1 MASPFLTPGTHTPR
15 TPGTHTPRE
24 KDPEEFA
31 LQELRKSVHV
41 QTTESNPF
49 LTPGERME
57 EVEEREEE
65 EEEMHSEKG
74 GSSSRLLHPRHPY
87 QRYNSNSTQ
96 NSKAAAA
103 AASERRHSRINLLTP
118 PQSPIPNAPLIICL
132 HGSNDSCM
140 RSWLGLIEVLY
151 KSGHR
156 VLLYDRPSP
165 NPHHGNGADLKP
177 HRAVSE
183 LCSYLYSMELR
194 GPFVF
199 IAHSYGGCIA
209 RLFLQQKPREVAG
222 MILVETGQ
230 ETALAPAV
238 EEEQYRRQ
246 ILGDA
251 PLSVVRGNT
260 LRRKQDEWVK
270 AAAMAKTEAQ
280 KAQLEPQRLMLER
293 WEAEDEKMK
302 KKQLSL
308 SRRSRFTQVPNVG
321 HHVIRD
327 RPEAVVDE
335 VKWVMQEIAAS
346 GVTVGSRPMYQSRP
360 SYTGGAGGLTRSVS
374 NAGAG
379 LKRGLSTRLQRTF
392 SRKGKVQD

>member
-1 MASPFLTPGTHTPR
+1 M
-15 TPGTHTPRE
+15 
-24 KDPEEFA
+24 
-31 LQELRKSVHV
+31 QELRKSVHV

-49 LTPGERME
+49 LAPGEPME
-57 EVEEREEE
+57 EVEEQEEDDE
-65 EEEMHSEKG
+65 DADERTK
-74 GSSSRLLHPRHPY
+74 LHPRHPY
-87 QRYNSNSTQ
+87 QRYNSNSRM
-96 NSKAAAA
+96 NNKNARDAP
-103 AASERRHSRINLLTP
+103 RRHSRINLLTP

-140 RSWLGLIEVLY
+140 RSWLAFIEVLY

-156 VLLYDRPSP
+156 VLLYDRPSQ
-165 NPHHGNGADLKP
+165 NPHMGQGADLKP

-183 LCSYLYSMELR
+183 LCSYLYSMELS

-199 IAHSYGGCIA
+199 VAHSYGACIA

-238 EEEQYRRQ
+238 EEEQYRRT

-260 LRRKQDEWVK
+260 LRKKQDEWVK
-270 AAAMAKTEAQ
+270 AAAMAKTDAQ
-280 KAQLEPQRLMLER
+280 RAQLEPQRLMLER
-293 WEAEDEKMK
+293 WEQEDERLKR
-302 KKQLSL
+302 KQLSL
-308 SRRSRFTQVPNVG
+308 SRRSRFCQVPHVG

-327 RPEAVVDE
+327 QPGAVVEE
-335 VKWVMQEIAAS
+335 VKWVMAELAS
-346 GVTVGSRPMYQSRP
+346 SGTTTGNRPMHQTRP
-360 SYTGGAGGLTRSVS
+360 SYNSTQSGLSRSVS

-392 SRKGKVQD
+392 SRKGKVEA

>member
-1 MASPFLTPGTHTPR
+1 M
-15 TPGTHTPRE
+15 
-24 KDPEEFA
+24 
-31 LQELRKSVHV
+31 HV
-41 QTTESNPF
+41 QTTDSNPF
-49 LTPGERME
+49 LTPGEAMGE
-57 EVEEREEE
+57 EVYEEDEDD
-65 EEEMHSEKG
+65 S
-74 GSSSRLLHPRHPY
+74 SNPSSRRPSRHPY
-87 QRYNSNSTQ
+87 ARYNSNTSNNST
-96 NSKAAAA
+96 SRPPP
-103 AASERRHSRINLLTP
+103 EPRRHSRINLLTP
-118 PQSPIPNAPLIICL
+118 PKSPIPNAPLIICL

-140 RSWLGLIEVLY
+140 RSWLSFIEVLY

-156 VLLYDRPSP
+156 VLLYDRPTPSI
-165 NPHHGNGADLKP
+165 HGGSGADLKP

-199 IAHSYGGCIA
+199 VAHSYGGCIA
-209 RLFLQQKPREVAG
+209 RLFLQQKPREVAA
-222 MILVETGQ
+222 MVLVETGQ
-230 ETALAPAV
+230 ETALAPQV

-270 AAAMAKTEAQ
+270 AAAMARSEAQ
-280 KAQLEPQRLMLER
+280 KAQLEPQRHMLER
-293 WEAEDEKMK
+293 WEAEDIRLKQ
-302 KKQLSL
+302 KQLQL
-308 SRRSRFTQVPNVG
+308 SRRSRFCQVPNVG

-346 GVTVGSRPMYQSRP
+346 GVTMAQRPMLHTSRP
-360 SYTGGAGGLTRSVS
+360 SYSMGYGSGGITRSVS

-379 LKRGLSTRLQRTF
+379 LKRGLSQSLKRTF
-392 SRKGKVQD
+392 SKKGGKTAV

>member
-1 MASPFLTPGTHTPR
+1 MADPYFGAASHGR
-15 TPGTHTPRE
+15 AA
-24 KDPEEFA
+24 DPEEFA

-41 QTTESNPF
+41 HTTDTNPF
-49 LTPGERME
+49 LTPAESME
-57 EVEEREEE
+57 EVEEQEEDE
-65 EEEMHSEKG
+65 PLLEPPDK
-74 GSSSRLLHPRHPY
+74 SRLNPRHPY
-87 QRYNSNSTQ
+87 GRFNSNSTQ
-96 NSKAAAA
+96 NSRTAPQP
-103 AASERRHSRINLLTP
+103 EPRRHSRINLLTP

-140 RSWLGLIEVLY
+140 RSWLSLIEVLY

-156 VLLYDRPSP
+156 VLLYDRPSQ
-165 NPHHGNGADLKP
+165 NPHAGQGADLKP

-209 RLFLQQKPREVAG
+209 RLFLQQKPKEVAG
-222 MILVETGQ
+222 MVLVETGS

-238 EEEQYRRQ
+238 EEEQYKRQ
-246 ILGDA
+246 ILQDA

-293 WEAEDEKMK
+293 WEHEDEKMK
-302 KKQLSL
+302 RKQLSL
-308 SRRSRFTQVPNVG
+308 SRRSRYTQVPNVG

-327 RPEAVVDE
+327 RPEAVVEE
-335 VKWVMQEIAAS
+335 VKWVMQELAGKGITT
-346 GVTVGSRPMYQSRP
+346 GTRPMVSSRP
-360 SYTGGAGGLTRSVS
+360 SYSGGAGGLSRSVS
-374 NAGAG
+374 SAGAG

-392 SRKGKVQD
+392 SRKGKAGAEIG

>member
-1 MASPFLTPGTHTPR
+1 MADIHEQLAHTAHLLSTNMATASPFGASSSR
-15 TPGTHTPRE
+15 AE

-49 LTPGERME
+49 LTPVESME
-57 EVEEREEE
+57 DVEELEEE
-65 EEEMHSEKG
+65 EELYSEK
-74 GSSSRLLHPRHPY
+74 SSTHLHPRHPY
-87 QRYNSNSTQ
+87 QRFNSGTSQ
-96 NSKAAAA
+96 
-103 AASERRHSRINLLTP
+103 ASRPPPTDRRHSRINLLTP
-118 PQSPIPNAPLIICL
+118 PQSPIPNSPLIVCL

-156 VLLYDRPSP
+156 VLLYDRPVQ
-165 NPHHGNGADLKP
+165 NHHHGTGADLKP

-199 IAHSYGGCIA
+199 IAHSYGACIA
-209 RLFLQQKPREVAG
+209 RLFLQQKPKEVAG

-251 PLSVVRGNT
+251 PLSVVRGNV
-260 LRRKQDEWVK
+260 LRKKQDEWVK
-270 AAAMAKTEAQ
+270 AAAMAKTDNQ
-280 KAQLEPQRLMLER
+280 RAQLEPQRLMLER

-302 KKQLSL
+302 KRQLAL
-308 SRRSRFTQVPNVG
+308 SRHSRFTQVQGVG

-327 RPEAVVDE
+327 KPEAVVDE
-335 VKWVMQEIAAS
+335 VKWVMQELAAS
-346 GVTVGSRPMYQSRP
+346 GITTGSKPMHSSKP
-360 SYTGGAGGLTRSVS
+360 SIGNSGLSRSVS
-374 NAGAG
+374 SAGAG

-392 SRKGKVQD
+392 SRKGKV

>member
-1 MASPFLTPGTHTPR
+1 MTSPFLNPPNSYHG
-15 TPGTHTPRE
+15 RE
-24 KDPEEFA
+24 NSEDYA

-41 QTTESNPF
+41 QTTDSNPF
-49 LTPGERME
+49 LTPVESME
-57 EVEEREEE
+57 EVEELEEDEEE
-65 EEEMHSEKG
+65 RSERSKM
-74 GSSSRLLHPRHPY
+74 HPRHPY
-87 QRYNSNSTQ
+87 MRYNSNVSTQ
-96 NSKAAAA
+96 SRPPP
-103 AASERRHSRINLLTP
+103 EPRRHSRINLLTP

-140 RSWLGLIEVLY
+140 RSWLGFIEVLY

-156 VLLYDRPSP
+156 VLLYDRPTQ
-165 NPHHGNGADLKP
+165 NPHHGTGADLKP

-199 IAHSYGGCIA
+199 IAHSYGACIA

-222 MILVETGQ
+222 MVLVETGQ
-230 ETALAPAV
+230 ETALAPSV

-260 LRRKQDEWVK
+260 LRKKQDEWVK
-270 AAAMAKTEAQ
+270 AAAMAKSEAQ
-280 KAQLEPQRLMLER
+280 KSQLEPQRLMLER
-293 WEAEDEKMK
+293 WEAEDERMK
-302 KKQLSL
+302 KKQLQL

-327 RPEAVVDE
+327 RPEAVIEE
-335 VKWVMQEIAAS
+335 VNWVMQEVAAS
-346 GVTVGSRPMYQSRP
+346 GVTVGNKPMHMSKG
-360 SYTGGAGGLTRSVS
+360 SVSGGGGLSRSVS

-392 SRKGKVQD
+392 SRKGKV

>member
-1 MASPFLTPGTHTPR
+1 MSSSPFNIPIPD
-15 TPGTHTPRE
+15 
-24 KDPEEFA
+24 DPKIDREEFA

-41 QTTESNPF
+41 TSTVGNPF
-49 LTPGERME
+49 LG
-57 EVEEREEE
+57 EEE
-65 EEEMHSEKG
+65 EEQPQYDEDEENEKPVTMAG
-74 GSSSRLLHPRHPY
+74 GKHPRHPY
-87 QRYNSNSTQ
+87 ARYNSNSSA
-96 NSKAAAA
+96 NSRPM
-103 AASERRHSRINLLTP
+103 EPRRHSRINLLTP
-118 PQSPIPNAPLIICL
+118 PKSPIPNAPLVICL

-140 RSWLGLIEVLY
+140 RSWLALIEVLY

-222 MILVETGQ
+222 MVLVETGQ
-230 ETALAPAV
+230 ETALAPQV

-246 ILGDA
+246 ILGDR
-251 PLSVVRGNT
+251 PLSIVRGNV
-260 LRRKQDEWVK
+260 LRKKQDEWVK
-270 AAAMAKTEAQ
+270 AAAMAKTDAQ

-302 KKQLSL
+302 KKQLAL

-327 RPEAVVDE
+327 RPEAVVEE
-335 VKWVMQEIAAS
+335 VKWVMQSVAAN
-346 GVTVGSRPMYQSRP
+346 GVQVGSKPMHSSNP
-360 SYTGGAGGLTRSVS
+360 AIGAGMGYGSGGLTRSVS

-392 SRKGKVQD
+392 SRKGKA

>member
-1 MASPFLTPGTHTPR
+1 MASPFLTPSR
-15 TPGTHTPRE
+15 SRDE
-24 KDPEEFA
+24 KHDPEEFA

-41 QTTESNPF
+41 QTTDSNPF
-49 LTPGERME
+49 LTPGESME
-57 EVEEREEE
+57 EVEELEEE
-65 EEEMHSEKG
+65 EEYSEKP
-74 GSSSRLLHPRHPY
+74 SSSRMHPRHPY
-87 QRYNSNSTQ
+87 QRFNSASTQ
-96 NSKAAAA
+96 NSKVADMQP
-103 AASERRHSRINLLTP
+103 RRHSRINLLTP
-118 PQSPIPNAPLIICL
+118 PQSPIPNSPLTICV

-199 IAHSYGGCIA
+199 VAHSYGGCIA

-246 ILGDA
+246 ILGNA

-280 KAQLEPQRLMLER
+280 RSQLEPQRLMLER
-293 WEAEDEKMK
+293 WEHEDEKMK

-308 SRRSRFTQVPNVG
+308 SRRSRFAQVPNVG

-327 RPEAVVDE
+327 RPEAVVEE

-346 GVTVGSRPMYQSRP
+346 GITVGNKPMHETKASMG
-360 SYTGGAGGLTRSVS
+360 SVGLSRSVS

-392 SRKGKVQD
+392 SRKGKVQG

>member
-1 MASPFLTPGTHTPR
+1 MALAPPSFINGTAASSSRGQPLD
-15 TPGTHTPRE
+15 E
-24 KDPEEFA
+24 DYA
-31 LQELRKSVHV
+31 LAELRKSVHV

-49 LTPGERME
+49 LTPAESME
-57 EVEEREEE
+57 EVEELQEDEEE
-65 EEEMHSEKG
+65 EYSEKG
-74 GSSSRLLHPRHPY
+74 SSSKMLHPRHPY
-87 QRYNSNSTQ
+87 QRFNSAGTTRPQ
-96 NSKAAAA
+96 AQPPA
-103 AASERRHSRINLLTP
+103 ERRNSRINLLTP
-118 PQSPIPNAPLIICL
+118 PQSPIPNSPLIICL

-140 RSWLGLIEVLY
+140 RSWLSLIEVLY

-156 VLLYDRPSP
+156 VLLYDRPTQ
-165 NPHHGNGADLKP
+165 NHHAGQGADLKP

-246 ILGDA
+246 ILGEA
-251 PLSVVRGNT
+251 PLSVVRGNV
-260 LRRKQDEWVK
+260 LRKKQDEWVK
-270 AAAMAKTEAQ
+270 AAAMAKTETQ
-280 KAQLEPQRLMLER
+280 RAQLEPQRLMLER

-302 KKQLSL
+302 KRQLAL
-308 SRRSRFTQVPNVG
+308 SRHSRFTQVQGVG

-327 RPEAVVDE
+327 KPDAVVDE
-335 VKWVMQEIAAS
+335 VKWVMQELAAS
-346 GVTVGSRPMYQSRP
+346 GVTTGKTPMHSTRP
-360 SYTGGAGGLTRSVS
+360 SIGNSGLSRSVS
-374 NAGAG
+374 SAGAG

-392 SRKGKVQD
+392 SRKGKVQG

>member
-1 MASPFLTPGTHTPR
+1 MTSPFLSPAELKGVPN
-15 TPGTHTPRE
+15 
-24 KDPEEFA
+24 PEEYA

-49 LTPGERME
+49 LTP
-57 EVEEREEE
+57 VESIESVEEE
-65 EEEMHSEKG
+65 EEYEEKP
-74 GSSSRLLHPRHPY
+74 SSSTHLHPRHPY
-87 QRYNSNSTQ
+87 QRFNSNSTQ
-96 NSKAAAA
+96 NSRAPPPVQP
-103 AASERRHSRINLLTP
+103 RRHSRINLLTP

-140 RSWLGLIEVLY
+140 RSWLSLIEVLY

-156 VLLYDRPSP
+156 VLLYDRPSQ
-165 NPHHGNGADLKP
+165 NPHHGTGADLKP

-183 LCSYLYSMELR
+183 LCSYLYSMGLS

-209 RLFLQQKPREVAG
+209 RLFMQQKPKEVAG
-222 MILVETGQ
+222 MVLVETGQ

-246 ILGDA
+246 IPGDA

-260 LRRKQDEWVK
+260 LRKKQDEWVK
-270 AAAMAKTEAQ
+270 AAAMAKTDAQ
-280 KAQLEPQRLMLER
+280 RAQLEPQRLMLER

-308 SRRSRFTQVPNVG
+308 SRRSRFAQVPNVG

-327 RPEAVVDE
+327 RPEAVVE
-335 VKWVMQEIAAS
+335 ELKWVMQELAAK
-346 GVTVGSRPMYQSRP
+346 GVTVGSRPMNMTRNP
-360 SYTGGAGGLTRSVS
+360 SSGGLSRSVS
-374 NAGAG
+374 NAGSG

-392 SRKGKVQD
+392 SRKGKVEG

>member
-1 MASPFLTPGTHTPR
+1 M
-15 TPGTHTPRE
+15 E
-24 KDPEEFA
+24 
-31 LQELRKSVHV
+31 QV
-41 QTTESNPF
+41 
-49 LTPGERME
+49 E
-57 EVEEREEE
+57 EVEEYEAE
-65 EEEMHSEKG
+65 SPQK
-74 GSSSRLLHPRHPY
+74 LHPRHPY
-87 QRYNSNSTQ
+87 QRFNSGSTQ
-96 NSKAAAA
+96 NSSNAHNRSQSANQ
-103 AASERRHSRINLLTP
+103 ELRRHSRINLLTP

-140 RSWLGLIEVLY
+140 RSWLSLIEVLY

-156 VLLYDRPSP
+156 VLLYDRPSQ
-165 NPHHGNGADLKP
+165 NPHAGQGADLKP

-209 RLFLQQKPREVAG
+209 RLFLQQKPKEVAG
-222 MILVETGQ
+222 MVLVETGS

-251 PLSVVRGNT
+251 PLSVIRGNT

-270 AAAMAKTEAQ
+270 AAALARTEAQ

-293 WEAEDEKMK
+293 WEQEDEKMK
-302 KKQLSL
+302 RKQLSL
-308 SRRSRFTQVPNVG
+308 SKKSRYCQVPNVG

-327 RPEAVVDE
+327 RPEAVVEE
-335 VKWVMQEIAAS
+335 VKWVMQELTAQGVQTGTRPMMTSKPSYSGSNAS
-346 GVTVGSRPMYQSRP
+346 GLG
-360 SYTGGAGGLTRSVS
+360 RSMS
-374 NAGAG
+374 SAGAG

-392 SRKGKVQD
+392 SRKGKVAA

>member
-1 MASPFLTPGTHTPR
+1 
-15 TPGTHTPRE
+15 
-24 KDPEEFA
+24 
-31 LQELRKSVHV
+31 
-41 QTTESNPF
+41 
-49 LTPGERME
+49 
-57 EVEEREEE
+57 
-65 EEEMHSEKG
+65 
-74 GSSSRLLHPRHPY
+74 
-87 QRYNSNSTQ
+87 
-96 NSKAAAA
+96 
-103 AASERRHSRINLLTP
+103 
-118 PQSPIPNAPLIICL
+118 
-132 HGSNDSCM
+132 
-140 RSWLGLIEVLY
+140 
-151 KSGHR
+151 
-156 VLLYDRPSP
+156 
-165 NPHHGNGADLKP
+165 
-177 HRAVSE
+177 
-183 LCSYLYSMELR
+183 MELS

-238 EEEQYRRQ
+238 EDEQYRRQ

-270 AAAMAKTEAQ
+270 AAAMARTEAQ

-308 SRRSRFTQVPNVG
+308 SRRSRFAQVPNVG

-327 RPEAVVDE
+327 RPEAVVEE
-335 VKWVMQEIAAS
+335 VMWVMQEIAAK
-346 GVTVGSRPMYQSRP
+346 GVTVGTKPMQSTQQSRP
-360 SYTGGAGGLTRSVS
+360 GGLSRSVS

-392 SRKGKVQD
+392 SRRNGKVNA

>member
-1 MASPFLTPGTHTPR
+1 MFSS
-15 TPGTHTPRE
+15 
-24 KDPEEFA
+24 EERA
-31 LQELRKSVHV
+31 LQELRKSVNV

-49 LTPGERME
+49 
-57 EVEEREEE
+57 VEPAEEE
-65 EEEMHSEKG
+65 LYEEDEEEDEK
-74 GSSSRLLHPRHPY
+74 SSAFTHPRYPY
-87 QRYNSNSTQ
+87 PRLNSSESN
-96 NSKAAAA
+96 
-103 AASERRHSRINLLTP
+103 ASRPPEPRRHSRINLLTP
-118 PQSPIPNAPLIICL
+118 PKTPIPNAPLIICL

-140 RSWLGLIEVLY
+140 QSWLNFIEVLY

-156 VLLYDRPSP
+156 ILLYDRPTT
-165 NPHHGNGADLKP
+165 NMEHGNGADLKP

-209 RLFLQQKPREVAG
+209 RLFMQQKPREVAG

-246 ILGDA
+246 ILGNA
-251 PLSVVRGNT
+251 PLSVVRGN
-260 LRRKQDEWVK
+260 LLLRKQDEWVK
-270 AAAMAKTEAQ
+270 AASMAKTDAQ

-293 WEAEDEKMK
+293 WECEDEKMK
-302 KKQLSL
+302 KRQLQL
-308 SRRSRFTQVPNVG
+308 SRRSRFRQVPHVG

-327 RPEAVVDE
+327 RPDAVVEE
-335 VKWVMQEIAAS
+335 VKWVMREIADS
-346 GVTVGSRPMYQSRP
+346 GVTVGQRPMVQRSQP
-360 SYTGGAGGLTRSVS
+360 SYTMGYGSGGITRSVG

-379 LKRGLSTRLQRTF
+379 LKRGLSLGLKRTF
-392 SRKGKVQD
+392 TKKVRA

>member
-1 MASPFLTPGTHTPR
+1 MASSPYHGTPQ
-15 TPGTHTPRE
+15 PRE
-24 KDPEEFA
+24 RAYDPEEFA

-49 LTPGERME
+49 LSPGETME
-57 EVEEREEE
+57 EVEEEEE
-65 EEEMHSEKG
+65 DQVPTKM
-74 GSSSRLLHPRHPY
+74 HPRHPY
-87 QRYNSNSTQ
+87 QRFNSNSTTA
-96 NSKAAAA
+96 SKQQPPPV
-103 AASERRHSRINLLTP
+103 ERRHSRINLLTP
-118 PQSPIPNAPLIICL
+118 PQSPIPNAPLLICL

-140 RSWLGLIEVLY
+140 RSWLSMIEVLY

-156 VLLYDRPSP
+156 VLLYDRPSQNP
-165 NPHHGNGADLKP
+165 NHGQGADLKP

-183 LCSYLYSMELR
+183 LCSYLYSMELK

-199 IAHSYGGCIA
+199 IAHSYGGCVA
-209 RLFLQQKPREVAG
+209 RLFLQQKPKEVAG

-238 EEEQYRRQ
+238 EEEQYRKQ

-251 PLSVVRGNT
+251 PLSVIRGNT

-270 AAAMAKTEAQ
+270 AAAMARTEAQ

-293 WEAEDEKMK
+293 WEQEDEKMK

-308 SRRSRFTQVPNVG
+308 SRRSRFVQVPNVG

-327 RPEAVVDE
+327 RPEAVVEE
-335 VKWVMQEIAAS
+335 VKWVMQEVAAQGIQVGMPSNAKQTSTS
-346 GVTVGSRPMYQSRP
+346 G
-360 SYTGGAGGLTRSVS
+360 GGLSRSMS

-392 SRKGKVQD
+392 SRKGKA